1 MVPYFMIQSAFS
13 LALMVNRQKIRS
25 EEKAVLVGAASIM
38 SVEVVVFLGSG
49 VVMFKGE
56 EVPVLT
62 CLVAIVEGGQML
74 RPLLLP
80 RFRDLLYYNR
90 RRYLLWHS
98 RIKS

>member
-25 EEKAVLVGAASIM
+25 EEKAVLVDAANIM
-38 SVEVVVFLGSG
+38 SVEVVVFLSSS

-62 CLVAIVEGGQML
+62 CLVADVEGKQML
-74 RPLLLP
+74 RLLLLP

-90 RRYLLWHS
+90 RRYRL
-98 RIKS
+98 